1 MNVRLSDSTQ
11 AHVRVIRKYFAGLVP
26 VSLDLS
32 TAEVVRLA
40 VRKLA
45 EQVAASDEHLA
56 REVAALCTDSDSRY
70 EAPGEGPRALRGEA
84 RERRYNAFFSALIPK
99 LAARGFDR
107 QGRPP
112 SRSWYN
118 FAAGHGLRRWVE
130 YGCSFNRHGKA
141 RVELYLGSDQASN
154 EALFD
159 SLYGER
165 ASIEAEFGE
174 ALQWERLDHKKACR
188 VAVLQRN
195 GAIDDDDATLED
207 LQDWMV
213 NKLWRLDRALGP
225 RLEAYPPHSR
235 SRG

>member
-11 AHVRVIRKYFAGLVP
+11 AHVRVIRRYFAGLVP

-56 REVAALCTDSDSRY
+56 REVAALSMDRDCGF
-70 EAPGEGPRALRGEA
+70 EAPGESPRALRGEA

-118 FAAGHGLRRWVE
+118 FAAGHGLRSWVE

-141 RVELYLGSDQASN
+141 RVELYLGSDQSSN

-159 SLYGER
+159 FLHGER
-165 ASIEAEFGE
+165 KSIEAEFG
-174 ALQWERLDHKKACR
+174 AVLDWQKLDHRKACR
-188 VAVLQRN
+188 VAVLPRD
-195 GAIDDDDATLED
+195 GAIDDDDATLEG

-213 NKLWRLDRALGP
+213 DQLWRLDRALAP
-225 RLEAYPPHSR
+225 RLEAYRPRPR